1 MTSRE
6 KEPFVTLIRELLDTS
21 AESLDES
28 VRSQLDQR
36 RLQALARGSDPLAAV
51 EDDERLL
58 AAARVALDDSVDSL
72 EPELVMRLNQGREAA
87 LLQTRNSAAKNRPGA
102 VATIREF
109 LHNLLDFRP
118 LTLPAGALAGAG
130 MLAIALTLVYRP
142 GAERALD
149 ESDADVLLFA
159 SSDEIELYDNLEFYL
174 WLADNGLPN

>member
-1 MTSRE
+1 MTGRE

-36 RLQALARGSDPLAAV
+36 RLQALARGSAPLAAV
-51 EDDERLL
+51 EDDDRLL
-58 AAARVALDDSVDSL
+58 AAARVVLDDSVDSL
-72 EPELVMRLNQGREAA
+72 EPDLVMRLNQIREAA
-87 LLQTRNSAAKNRPGA
+87 LLQTRNRTAKNGRGA

-109 LHNLLDFRP
+109 LHNLFNFRP
-118 LTLPAGALAGAG
+118 LSLPAGALAGAG

-142 GAERALD
+142 GAERTLD